1 MSSKLLM
8 NNIVGGDNM
17 QIQKG
22 TVTATLQNENIRVR
36 GLTFVPDIV
45 IVRIISDVS
54 TSTHSLVWVYTPY
67 FNIGI
72 RTDSEGISHGISTT
86 GKYTDNGYT
95 TSNDYNSFGLID
107 GGFTFTSVNN
117 TYGVIQPN
125 DQFEWTAIKYL

>member
-22 TVTATLQNENIRVR
+22 IVTATKQNDNIEVT
-36 GLTFVPDIV
+36 GLTFIPDII

-54 TSTHSLVWVYTPY
+54 TSAHSLVWVYTPY
-67 FNIGI
+67 ANLGI
-72 RTDSEGISHGISTT
+72 RTDSGGISRRVVAAGN
-86 GKYTDNGYT
+86 YTDNGYNVINVST
-95 TSNDYNSFGLID
+95 LINLID
-107 GGFTFTSVNN
+107 SGFKFGNINQS
-117 TYGVIQPN
+117 GPIQAN

>member
-22 TVTATLQNENIRVR
+22 TVTATSQDENIRVR
-36 GLTFVPDIV
+36 GLTFVPDII
-45 IVRIISDVS
+45 IVRIIGDVS

-67 FNIGI
+67 ARFGL
-72 RTDSEGISHGISTT
+72 RTDSGGISHGLSLT
-86 GKYTDNGYT
+86 GYYTDNGYT
-95 TSNDYNSFGLID
+95 VGGNNLFYLVE
-107 GGFTFTSVNN
+107 GGFQFTSISS
-117 TYGVIQPN
+117 YGPIQAN